1 MTEYYKGQRIDE
13 LLDMIAKLQVAL
25 DANREGAMGED
36 VFRIVESESTLAI
49 MKAKLTAL
57 QGDRKW
63 DT

>member
-13 LLDMIAKLQVAL
+13 LLGMIAKLQVAL
-25 DANREGAMGED
+25 DQNREGAMGED